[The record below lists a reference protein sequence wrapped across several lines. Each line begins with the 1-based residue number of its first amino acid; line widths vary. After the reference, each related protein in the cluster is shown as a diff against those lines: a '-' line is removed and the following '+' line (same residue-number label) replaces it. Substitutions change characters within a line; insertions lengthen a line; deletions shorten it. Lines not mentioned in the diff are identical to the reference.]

1 MRLALFTLLWIGSSS
16 LAWSMGKPLTIC
28 LEQQNPPY
36 STEQGG
42 IDNLIA
48 LALADGLGAPLN
60 IHWFETEEG
69 DEGNP
74 TLQVNALL
82 SSGICELAGGFPMAK
97 NSFADP
103 GEQRYSLM
111 SPSGERRSVSLQPL
125 APSLPYH
132 ARSYT
137 LIWANSKAH
146 PPITSLNDLQGIRVL
161 AEENTIADLIL
172 MAHGGGKLRASI
184 EHIKP
189 DGNALL
195 MTLQKQQAEA
205 AWIALHRFETWQ
217 QSHPDSP
224 FTPSGFQHDFTINL
238 GYAALKTNYQLLE
251 RVDDLLMQMADDE
264 EMEPLFAQRGLTYLA
279 PQLPDLMPPIS
290 TRFLASH

>member
-1 MRLALFTLLWIGSSS
+1 MRLALATLLWFGATS

-42 IDNLIA
+42 LDNRIA
-48 LALADGLGAPLN
+48 LALADGIGAPLT

-82 SSGICELAGGFPMAK
+82 SAGICELAGGFPMAK

-103 GEQRYSLM
+103 GNQRYSLM
-111 SPSGERRSVSLQPL
+111 LTNGERRSVSLQPL

-132 ARSYT
+132 ARGYT
-137 LIWANSKAH
+137 LIWATAKPHPHINS
-146 PPITSLNDLQGIRVL
+146 LDDLQNISVL

-172 MAHGGGKLRASI
+172 MAHGSGKLRASI
-184 EHIKP
+184 QHIKP
-189 DGNALL
+189 DGDALL
-195 MTLQKQQAEA
+195 IALQQQQADA
-205 AWIALHRFETWQ
+205 AWIALHRYESWQ
-217 QSHPDSP
+217 QNHPNSP
-224 FTPSGFQHDFTINL
+224 FTPSGFQHDFSINL
-238 GYAALKTNYQLLE
+238 GFAALKSNYQLLE
-251 RVDDLLMQMADDE
+251 RVDDLLIQMIDDE
-264 EMEPLFAQRGLTYLA
+264 EMEPLFEQQGLTYHP
-279 PQLPDLMPPIS
+279 PQPPDLMPPIS
-290 TRFLASH
+290 TRFLSSH

>member
-1 MRLALFTLLWIGSSS
+1 MRLALLTLIWIGSSN
-16 LAWSMGKPLTIC
+16 LAWSMGKPLSIC

-36 STEQGG
+36 STQQGG
-42 IDNLIA
+42 LDNLIA
-48 LALADGLGAPLN
+48 LALADGLGAPLT

-82 SSGICELAGGFPMAK
+82 SDGICELAGGFPMAK

-111 SPSGERRSVSLQPL
+111 LSSGERRSVSLQPL

-137 LIWANSKAH
+137 LVWANDKPH
-146 PPITSLNDLQGIRVL
+146 PPINSLDDLENIRVL

-184 EHIKP
+184 DHIKP
-189 DGNALL
+189 NGDALL
-195 MTLQKQQAEA
+195 KALAKQQSDA
-205 AWIALHRFETWQ
+205 AWIALHRFEDWQ
-217 QSHPDSP
+217 QAHPDSL
-224 FTPSGFQHDFTINL
+224 FSRSGFQHEFAINL
-238 GYAALKTNYQLLE
+238 GFAALKSNHQLLE
-251 RVDDLLMQMADDE
+251 RVNNLLTEMADDE
-264 EMEPLFAQRGLTYLA
+264 QMEPLFEQRGLTYFP
-279 PQLPDLMPPIS
+279 PQQPDLMPPIS